1 VGRKPCGAVAVAAL
15 LFFGGFTPR
24 WSTAQSP
31 DAPQTFP
38 TVEVEEAILDNGFR
52 VLVVEDH
59 RVARISASLWYRFG
73 AMQEPNGEHGEAH
86 FLEHAIHQGTTT
98 VGTRDFEAEKPILR
112 EIHETEEKLLEV
124 WDREK
129 NRLRER
135 SILYREVDWPST
147 PETEALREQLYA
159 LEDRD
164 AQYREF
170 WAEWCWYRR
179 HGATKQHSD
188 PVPATTGYERMEID
202 IDLPKESIELL
213 FRIEADRM
221 VNAVLR
227 GWEAQRF
234 TVLEQLLNRHSLPE
248 TDFYF
253 AIDGVRGWGHLR
265 DFAFFNRRSM
275 LRMYDQYMVPNNT
288 TLALV
293 GDIDMAEARRLAQH
307 YFGRI
312 PAGPPAPA
320 RMELEAEPM
329 QRGAARLDWAEPVDP
344 RVIVRFRI
352 PGVGHPDRPVFDVIA
367 ALLDGGNGMLRT
379 KLMYDRDLVSQLDVT
394 DQLIHTYRLGSP
406 GALHVVA
413 KGRRDQDL
421 PAIERTILEAIED
434 LRTGKVDAEALGRAR
449 KEMMREWAQIRSHRS
464 RLAYELGTFQVMDS
478 WKTLQPYMEARQ
490 RASAEDIQRIAR
502 EYFVPAN
509 RLIAVSRSVPLA
521 SQVPPSG
528 PGEIEE

>member
-1 VGRKPCGAVAVAAL
+1 MRKNPFRAVALAIL
-15 LFFGGFTPR
+15 LSFGGFPPPK
-24 WSTAQSP
+24 SSGQSP
-31 DAPQTFP
+31 AVPESFP
-38 TVEVEEAILDNGFR
+38 TVDVQEVLLDNGFR

-59 RVARISASLWYRFG
+59 RVPRISASLWYRFG

-98 VGTRDFEAEKPILR
+98 VGTKDFEAEKPILKQ
-112 EIHETEEKLLEV
+112 IQETEQKLLEV

-129 NRLRER
+129 NQLRER
-135 SILYREVDWPST
+135 EILYEEVDWPST
-147 PETEALREQLYA
+147 PETEALRKQLYA
-159 LEDRD
+159 LEDQD
-164 AQYREF
+164 SQYREF

-179 HGATKQHSD
+179 YGATKQHTD

-213 FRIEADRM
+213 FRLEADRM

-248 TDFYF
+248 TNFYF

-275 LRMYDQYMVPNNT
+275 LRMYDHYMVPNNT

-293 GDIDMAEARRLAQH
+293 GEITLAEARRLADR

-312 PAGPPAPA
+312 PAGAPAPA

-329 QRGAARLDWAEPVDP
+329 QRGALRLDWAEPVDP
-344 RVIVRFRI
+344 RVVVRYRI
-352 PGVGHPDRPVFDVIA
+352 PGVGHPDRPVLDVIA
-367 ALLDGGNGMLRT
+367 ELLRSRKGMLLT
-379 KLMYDRDLVSQLDVT
+379 KLMYDRDLVSELDVT
-394 DQLIHTYRLGSP
+394 DQLIHTYRLGTP

-413 KGRRDQDL
+413 KGHRDQDL
-421 PAIERTILEAIED
+421 AVIERTVLEAIEE
-434 LRTGKVDAEALGRAR
+434 LRTGEVDLEALSRAR
-449 KEMMREWAQIRSHRS
+449 KKMLREWAQIRSNRS

-490 RASAEDIQRIAR
+490 RVSEKDIQRVAR
-502 EYFVPAN
+502 QYFVPAN
-509 RLIAVSRSVPLA
+509 RLIAISRRTPLG
-521 SQVPPSG
+521 SEPVQ
-528 PGEIEE
+528 